1 MKLSKCILGIL
12 ILLSAFPGIAQLS
25 KGMLKMEVAGIKMNG
40 EEAPPEMASV
50 MGSMDIRIYSDG
62 IIQKSVISM
71 MMMKTINIFDTKSDS
86 MHMYM
91 EMMGKKYKISESRKS
106 NFDSLKNMQMTL
118 LGNMDIMEFPKDV
131 KEILGYKCHRVELKM
146 KMNTRN
152 SLGDL
157 AQDVNMIMYVTND
170 LKFDASYVSQTGK
183 SLGIKGTPL
192 EYNMTMGSGSFQI
205 ELTMLAKEYKK
216 EILPE
221 DLLPPPG
228 NYKLYTMQQFQ
239 DEIKKSEK

>member
-1 MKLSKCILGIL
+1 
-12 ILLSAFPGIAQLS
+12 
-25 KGMLKMEVAGIKMNG
+25 MLKMEVAGIKMNG

-62 IIQKSVISM
+62 AIQKSVISM
-71 MMMKTINIFDTKSDS
+71 MMMKTINIIDTKSDS

-106 NFDSLKNMQMTL
+106 KLDSLKNLQL
-118 LGNMDIMEFPKDV
+118 SFQDITESKEFPKDV

-146 KMNTRN
+146 KVQSNKSMTD
-152 SLGDL
+152 SADV
-157 AQDVNMIMYVTND
+157 VNMTLYVTKELN
-170 LKFDASYVSQTGK
+170 FDASYVSQTGK
-183 SLGIKGTPL
+183 GLGIKGTPL
-192 EYNMTMGSGSFQI
+192 EYNMIMGSSSFQI

-239 DEIKKSEK
+239 DEMQKMGGK

>member
-1 MKLSKCILGIL
+1 MLVVSM
-12 ILLSAFPGIAQLS
+12 SVSAQLS

-40 EEAPPEMASV
+40 EEAPPEMASI

-62 IIQKSVISM
+62 MIQKSVISM
-71 MMMKTINIFDTKSDS
+71 MMMKTINIIDTKTDS

-106 NFDSLKNMQMTL
+106 KLDSLKNMRLTF
-118 LGNMDIMEFPKDV
+118 NDASEIKHFPNDV
-131 KEILGYKCHRVELKM
+131 KEILGYKCHRVELTM
-146 KMNTRN
+146 KVQSNKSMTD
-152 SLGDL
+152 SADEL
-157 AQDVNMIMYVTND
+157 NMKMYVTND
-170 LKFDASYVSQTGK
+170 LNFDASYVSQTGK

-192 EYNMTMGSGSFQI
+192 EYNMTMGSGTFQI

-228 NYKLYTMQQFQ
+228 NYKLYTMQEFQ
-239 DEIKKSEK
+239 DEMQKMGGK